1 MPVLYICAKSVVA
14 EMSADGKPAHGRTRI
29 LTDFARKRNRKEVLV
44 NYNKTKI
51 NIGHQHDRWMEYE
64 GNIESANSC
73 LKWKHR
79 CHWACSSEIGTYIIN
94 DSGR

>member
-51 NIGHQHDRWMEYE
+51 NIGHQHDRWMELKE
-64 GNIESANSC
+64 ALRVRTHSHTKVPEKMLNINAIVHVVRT
-73 LKWKHR
+73 LGH
-79 CHWACSSEIGTYIIN
+79 A
-94 DSGR
+94 

>member
-51 NIGHQHDRWMEYE
+51 NIGH
-64 GNIESANSC
+64 
-73 LKWKHR
+73 
-79 CHWACSSEIGTYIIN
+79 
-94 DSGR
+94 